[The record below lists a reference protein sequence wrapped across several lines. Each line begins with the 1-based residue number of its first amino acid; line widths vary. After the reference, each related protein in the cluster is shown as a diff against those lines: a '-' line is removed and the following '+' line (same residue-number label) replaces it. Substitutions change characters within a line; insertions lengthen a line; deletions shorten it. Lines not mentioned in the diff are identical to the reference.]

1 MKKAIIALVMVFCA
15 VTLFAATWS
24 QTVVLV
30 SVVEQV
36 KPEYVLEAVYV
47 ENGYANRTS
56 SSEISIESHNVK
68 EDVRAEFVISQY
80 LSRYCGQ
87 VEIRVFVTDL
97 VCGKYHTDGL
107 RMSSYVTD
115 IRGRHGSSFIT
126 DNCVAFDLTYDGKAV
141 DDSMVAGFT
150 VEYKGNENLPDG
162 DYVSHI
168 TMTIES
174 K

>member
-1 MKKAIIALVMVFCA
+1 MKKAIIALMMVFCA

-24 QTVVLV
+24 QTIVLV

-36 KPEYVLEAVYV
+36 RPEFTLEAVYV
-47 ENGYANRTS
+47 ENGYARNTS
-56 SSEISIESHNVK
+56 SSEVSIESHNVK
-68 EDVRAEFVISQY
+68 EDVKADFVISQF

-107 RMSSYVTD
+107 KLSSYVTD
-115 IRGRHGSSFIT
+115 IKGRSGSSFIT
-126 DNCVAFDLTYDGKAV
+126 ENCVAFDLTYDGRTV
-141 DDSMVAGFT
+141 EDSMVAGFT
-150 VEYKGNENLPDG
+150 VEYEGNANLPEG
-162 DYVSHI
+162 EYVSHI
-168 TMTIES
+168 MMMVES